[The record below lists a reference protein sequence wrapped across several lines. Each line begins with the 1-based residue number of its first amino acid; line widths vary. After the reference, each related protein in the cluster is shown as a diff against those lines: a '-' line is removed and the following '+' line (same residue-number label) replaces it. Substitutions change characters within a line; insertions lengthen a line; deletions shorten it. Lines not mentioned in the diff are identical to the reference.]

1 MFLFRTRRWCGCAHR
16 DPSLS
21 SRHPVRSHFAHTYTH
36 TYAHTHTQRRL
47 RAVARF
53 SQPVRSMA
61 HLELLVAVALALT
74 CPVFTFNLE
83 TRHLLEKRG
92 QPGSYFGYAV
102 AGHSQRGPRATT
114 GNTTNWMLVGA
125 PLGQNLQPGTN
136 HSGALFRCPITLAQD
151 DCTQVITDGHRNPD
165 GHYVPSRDAYSES
178 DDIDDED
185 VAADYLTRHRLE
197 QPGTDE
203 IKNNQW
209 LGVTVETGGQENKI
223 FVCAHRYIKINNPQP
238 HASTGSGLYLGQGVC
253 YVLNEDFS
261 FGFAVEVCR
270 GRSIERE
277 HQQYAFCQSG
287 TSGAVLPDGTALI
300 GTPGAMTWKGTLFNV
315 AIEGG
320 FLSRDKFQYFAPH
333 DNLHSPVPNYS
344 YLGMAVTGGRFFGE
358 YMAYA
363 GGAPRAAQGH
373 GEVVIFANRY
383 RKNPF
388 DHVVS
393 LQGEQFGSG
402 FGSSLVAADVNGDGL
417 LDLIVGAPNYFN
429 RTDGGAVYVYLN
441 RGNSFNQQYDQRLT
455 GRLESRFGTSIA
467 NCGDLNH
474 DGVEDVAIGAPY
486 ESAGAGSVYIHFG
499 TKEGALS
506 PEPVQT
512 LDPVELFPAGVRTF
526 GCSLAGGHD
535 LDGNGYPDLIVGSY
549 GSDRVVGLFAR
560 PIINIRTYEEQ
571 PADQGSIDPTR
582 LGCPTDPTA
591 NNTCFTF
598 RACSAVDDGDAMA
611 DSSLQL
617 RCTIQAET
625 FSNERKFSRVYFG
638 TGASQPGNGSA
649 ATVPSRTNILRRRFR
664 LLANGEPICYEVTG
678 YLKEGTRDIQSPI
691 QFRISYT
698 LDEDRA
704 EKPRAGGRERSR
716 KERDLPRLEPILN
729 RTAAERT
736 FVVPFQKDCGTDG
749 ICRSAL
755 TIQSAAIVGLT
766 RTEAENDY
774 ELVLG
779 RDRTLTVALT
789 VRNLDDSAYETHL
802 YVQHDASLTYAGAK
816 GSSVCGDH
824 NGTVVDCSIGNPL
837 KRNGEVQL
845 SLRFDAR
852 SLEEYGLTHNVK
864 LVVFVNTTSRDTGSR
879 TRTTL
884 NLIIKRMAKLSISGK
899 ATPEQVFYGG
909 GNAQVMGESAI
920 HTLDEIG
927 MPVQHKYQIYNDGP
941 WRAPYVWL
949 MIDWPLQVAN
959 NKPQGKWLLYLDAL
973 PTLEMSTNGITG
985 EGRSPCDVLPIEEG
999 DSGAVVIGSNSLV
1012 NPLGLPGRSP
1022 NNAQQQSTTVAAYR
1036 AQRVRRDRAMVLRP
1050 SAGDG
1055 AVQMDCASQTAKC
1068 VRIVC
1073 KIHDLGPKAHALV
1086 TVTARLWNAT
1096 LVGDYAH
1103 VDVVRIGSNAR
1114 YTVEG
1119 LDEPSATVGE
1129 LTVRTEAFPE
1139 MGPPIVAMNVP
1150 WWIIL
1155 VAIIAGVLVL
1165 AAVTYILSR
1174 CGFFRRKRH
1183 TGEDPTLSG
1192 NLERRREPLSGGGGG
1207 AGGGGGGGAG
1217 GGVGAYDDLNDTNG
1231 SAGGT
1236 AERKPFLARRS

>member
-1 MFLFRTRRWCGCAHR
+1 
-16 DPSLS
+16 
-21 SRHPVRSHFAHTYTH
+21 
-36 TYAHTHTQRRL
+36 
-47 RAVARF
+47 
-53 SQPVRSMA
+53 MA
-61 HLELLVAVALALT
+61 HLVVAVVLLLALAGT
-74 CPVFTFNLE
+74 ASTFNLE

-92 QPGSYFGYAV
+92 LPGSYFGYAV
-102 AGHSQRGPRATT
+102 AGHSQRGGPRAT
-114 GNTTNWMLVGA
+114 GNATNWMLVGA

-151 DCTQVITDGHRNPD
+151 DCTQVITDGHRTPNGQYIPF
-165 GHYVPSRDAYSES
+165 RDAYSES

-185 VAADYLTRHRLE
+185 AANDPDFLLQHRLE

-238 HASTGSGLYLGQGVC
+238 HASSGSGLYLGQGVC
-253 YVLNEDFS
+253 YVLNDDFT

-358 YMAYA
+358 DMAYA

-373 GEVVIFANRY
+373 GEVVIFSNRH

-402 FGSSLVAADVNGDGL
+402 FGSTLASADVNGDGR
-417 LDLIVGAPNYFN
+417 LDLLVGAPNYFN
-429 RTDGGAVYVYLN
+429 RTDGGAVYVFLN
-441 RGNSFNQQYDQRLT
+441 RGANFDQQYDQRLT
-455 GRLESRFGTSIA
+455 GRLESRFGTAIA

-474 DGVEDVAIGAPY
+474 DGLEDVAIGAPY
-486 ESAGAGSVYIHFG
+486 ESSGTGRVYIFFG
-499 TKEGALS
+499 TKDGALS

-512 LDPVELFPAGVRTF
+512 LDPVDLFPGGARTF
-526 GCSLAGGHD
+526 GSSLAGGHD
-535 LDGNGYPDLIVGSY
+535 LDGNAYPDLIVGSY
-549 GSDRVVGLFAR
+549 GSDRVAALLAR

-582 LGCPTDPTA
+582 FGCATDPTA
-591 NNTCFTF
+591 NVTCFTF

-625 FSNERKFSRVYFG
+625 FFNERKFSRVYFG
-638 TGASQPGNGSA
+638 TGADRVGNASA
-649 ATVPSRTNILRRRFR
+649 PAPPRTNIMRRRFR
-664 LLANGEPICYEVTG
+664 LSANGAPVCHEVTAF
-678 YLKEGTRDIQSPI
+678 LKEGTRDIQSPI

-704 EKPRAGGRERSR
+704 EQPGGRGRSR
-716 KERDLPRLEPILN
+716 KVRELPRLEPILN

-749 ICRSAL
+749 ICQSAL

-766 RTEAENDY
+766 RGRDENDY
-774 ELVLG
+774 QLVLG
-779 RDRTLTVALT
+779 RDRTLTLALT
-789 VRNLDDSAYETHL
+789 VQNRADSAYETHL
-802 YVQHDASLTYAGAK
+802 YVQHDSSLTYAGAK
-816 GSSVCGDH
+816 GSSVCGAH
-824 NGTVVDCSIGNPL
+824 NATAVDCSIGNPL

-852 SLEEYGLTHNVK
+852 SLEDYGVSHNVK
-864 LVVFVNTTSRDTGSR
+864 LAVFVNTTSQDTGTG
-879 TRTTL
+879 TRVAL
-884 NLIIKRMAKLSISGK
+884 NLRIQRMAKLSISGK
-899 ATPEQVFYGG
+899 ALPEQVFYGG
-909 GNAQVMGESAI
+909 GGAQVMGESAI

-941 WRAPYVWL
+941 WRAPFVRL
-949 MIDWPLQVAN
+949 EIDWPLQVAN

-973 PTLEMSTNGITG
+973 PMLDMSTNGITG
-985 EGRSPCDVLPIEEG
+985 EGRSPCEVLGKPEADG
-999 DSGAVVIGSNSLV
+999 GAVVVGSASLV
-1012 NPLGLPGRSP
+1012 NPLALPERSP
-1022 NNAQQQSTTVAAYR
+1022 GASPTRATPSNGNHTQHQPATVAAYR
-1036 AQRVRRDRAMVLRP
+1036 QRVRRDRAMVLRP
-1050 SAGDG
+1050 PAGDG

-1073 KIHDLGPKAHALV
+1073 RIHDLGPKAHALV

-1096 LVGDYAH
+1096 LVGDYAR
-1103 VDVVRIGSNAR
+1103 VDVVRIGSRAR

-1119 LDEPSATVGE
+1119 LDEPSAAAGE

-1139 MGPPIVAMNVP
+1139 MGPPIVTMEVP

-1192 NLERRREPLSGGGGG
+1192 NLERRRDPT
-1207 AGGGGGGGAG
+1207 GGGGGGGSG
-1217 GGVGAYDDLNDTNG
+1217 GGDGDTGAGAYDDLNDTNG